1 MPFAPEVEQLIKEV
15 EDTTG
20 IPVHVAEE
28 PAMRLRASVTPA
40 RRGSPAH
47 WVRFKPGT
55 GSLDYLVA
63 SQLVFLQRSLTPPPG
78 DRWEIASTRTEQDL
92 GIRAMGLEV
101 FNDDFARNMV
111 GQIITQTRTYP
122 IGFRVDSWIRE
133 NLPGLIP
140 QQDAEIRSQLA
151 ENQRALAPEI
161 RGKFP
166 KGIVDA
172 NTSMNAAFAFFW
184 AVRFS
189 EPERSTAKAPAMGSI
204 GICILSVVAWPP
216 HLTSHA
222 APHDSHALA
231 PVGSIFSGDCSLAGP
246 RKSGNDPSIRRGGS
260 SNEGTGIV
268 TDASAQPEEPPVQ
281 TREQALAVPRQPVIM
296 QRYNFESRPRLRV

>member
-15 EDTTG
+15 EDSTG

-47 WVRFKPGT
+47 WVRFKPGS

-122 IGFRVDSWIRE
+122 VGFRVDSWIRE
-133 NLPGLIP
+133 NLPGLIA

-184 AVRFS
+184 AGRFR
-189 EPERSTAKAPAMGSI
+189 EPRFAIPFTALGCKDRAEK
-204 GICILSVVAWPP
+204 L
-216 HLTSHA
+216 
-222 APHDSHALA
+222 LA
-231 PVGSIFSGDCSLAGP
+231 VLD
-246 RKSGNDPSIRRGGS
+246 D
-260 SNEGTGIV
+260 V
-268 TDASAQPEEPPVQ
+268 PEEPAGD
-281 TREQALAVPRQPVIM
+281 RELVARWADLLGLAGAFHFKPADD
-296 QRYNFESRPRLRV
+296 N